1 MVIETRRII
10 RNPYLLLIVC
20 CAVLLGIP
28 LTAWMLHWNWNAS
41 QQSAGLFGFYLLTQ
55 TVSRPYGMIIAA
67 LLVGALIYALRIRK
81 AEWFKYAVVLLLPII
96 LGQLAVNMIKRTTP
110 EPRPYIVWLSQTDSE
125 IDRHFYQV
133 DSAERQA
140 MLNKRLESISVIP
153 QWQKQHWLN
162 QTDSAFPSGHTVF
175 AATWALMAVS
185 LLLAR
190 GKRLLATIIMLWAMG
205 VIISRLL
212 LGMHWPGDLFTSIMI
227 AFYLSL
233 PAVYFLC
240 REAEEKRHLSKRCSK
255 R

>member
-10 RNPYLLLIVC
+10 SNPYLLLIAC
-20 CAVLLGIP
+20 CAVLFCIP
-28 LTAWMLHWNWNAS
+28 LSTWVLHWNWNAS

-55 TVSRPYGMIIAA
+55 TVSRPYGMITAA

-96 LGQLAVNMIKRTTP
+96 LGQLAVNVIKRTTP
-110 EPRPYIVWLSQTDSE
+110 EPRPYIVWLSQTDNE

-133 DSAERQA
+133 DSAKRQA
-140 MLNKRLESISVIP
+140 MLSKRLESISVIP
-153 QWQKQHWLN
+153 QWEKQHWLK

-175 AATWALMAVS
+175 AATWAMMAVS

-205 VIISRLL
+205 VMISRLL

-233 PAVYFLC
+233 PAVYFLH
-240 REAEEKRHLSKRCSK
+240 RAGKHRVGLEGA
-255 R
+255 